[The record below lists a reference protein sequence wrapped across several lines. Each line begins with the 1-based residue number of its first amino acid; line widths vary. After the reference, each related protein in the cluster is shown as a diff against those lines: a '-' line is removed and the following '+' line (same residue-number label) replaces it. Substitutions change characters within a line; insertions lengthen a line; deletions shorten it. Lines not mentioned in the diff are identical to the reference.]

1 MQELASDESGGRL
14 VVQEQQDIGK
24 CPAISVGMPVF
35 NGERYVA
42 QSIQA
47 VLDQTFTDFELIISD
62 NASTDRT
69 EEICRDLASVDSR
82 IRYVR
87 NVENIGAAKNYNQ
100 LVDLAR
106 GKYFRWSNAD
116 DLLAPELHERCYG
129 ELEAD
134 PDAVLAYGKTDI
146 IDEHGKKIR
155 SYDDNLHLPQT
166 SAFERFRLFQ
176 KQVGLTN
183 IIYGLMRTDA
193 VRQTNIFGDGTL
205 PAADISFM
213 AELTLQGK
221 FLESPETLF
230 YRRMHSGASSHDRS
244 DNERQANFWRA
255 KPTPFQLPTLRQ
267 AMRYLRKIWATK
279 IEFREKWK
287 LSFFVLR
294 GLVWQRSEIASEFV
308 AVIRRN

>member
-1 MQELASDESGGRL
+1 M
-14 VVQEQQDIGK
+14 VVQEKQKISK

-35 NGERYVA
+35 NGERYIA
-42 QSIQA
+42 QSIQS

-69 EEICRDLASVDSR
+69 EEICRDFANVDSR
-82 IRYVR
+82 IRYIR
-87 NVENIGAAKNYNQ
+87 NADNIGAAKNYNQ
-100 LVDLAR
+100 LVKLAR

-116 DLLAPELHERCYG
+116 DLLAPELHDRCFG
-129 ELEAD
+129 KLEAH

-146 IDEHGKKIR
+146 IDEHGKKLR
-155 SYDDNLHLPQT
+155 SYDDNLHLPQS

-176 KQVGLTN
+176 EKVGLTN
-183 IIYGLMRTDA
+183 IIYGLMRTEA

-213 AELTLQGK
+213 AELTLHGK

-244 DNERQANFWRA
+244 DDERQANFWRA
-255 KPTPFQLPTLRQ
+255 KSTPFRLPTLRQ

-279 IEFREKWK
+279 IEIREKSK
-287 LSFFVLR
+287 LSLFVLR
-294 GLVWQRSEIASEFV
+294 GIIWRRSEIASEFV
-308 AVIRRN
+308 SVIRRN